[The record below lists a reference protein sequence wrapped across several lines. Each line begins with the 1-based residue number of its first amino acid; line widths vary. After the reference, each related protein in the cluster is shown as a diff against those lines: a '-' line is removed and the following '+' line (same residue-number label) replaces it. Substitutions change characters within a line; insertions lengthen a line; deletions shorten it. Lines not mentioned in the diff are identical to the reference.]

1 MNHLDI
7 LDYNLKKE
15 GRIQFI
21 SGKLTLGLSF
31 AKSALT
37 MIFPSFDNQNIKRFN
52 MSLVS
57 LCCLEEH
64 IYQNRLEKN
73 KISEVY

>member
-7 LDYNLKKE
+7 MDYNLKKE
-15 GRIQFI
+15 ERIQII

-37 MIFPSFDNQNIKRFN
+37 MFFPTFDKQNIKRFN

-64 IYQNRLEKN
+64 IYHNRLEKN
-73 KISEVY
+73 KFSEVC